1 MKRNFILLVGIIAG
15 ILISTS
21 CSDKILF
28 TNKMRYNIHENK
40 IDLGK
45 VQFYNSKKIVLKRNL
60 SFEETKVAKGKI
72 RLENGQYTE
81 EIIIPKNTPG
91 ISVKEG
97 NNYLN
102 IAFERG
108 NGRDLKFLKNMDNH
122 FQLSALNWDN
132 NGYGRVKYD
141 SSTYY
146 ILPSGAKALL
156 KISKDVLYNYKKN
169 VRKLKGVKV
178 TN

>member
-1 MKRNFILLVGIIAG
+1 MKRKFLIVVLLIAG
-15 ILISTS
+15 VTLSTS
-21 CSDKILF
+21 CSKKILF
-28 TNKMRYNIHENK
+28 TNKMRYNLHDNHV
-40 IDLGK
+40 DLGK

-60 SFEETKVAKGKI
+60 TYEETKVAEGKI
-72 RLENGQYTE
+72 RLENGKYME

-91 ISVKEG
+91 ILISEG
-97 NNYLN
+97 KNYLN

-108 NGRDLKFLKNMDNH
+108 RDRDLKFLQNMDNY
-122 FQLSALNWDN
+122 FQLSALNWDH

-146 ILPSGAKALL
+146 ILPSSSKALL
-156 KISKDVLYNYKKN
+156 QISKDVLYNSEKKT
-169 VRKLKGVKV
+169 RKLKGIKI